1 MRKDLILKVAYQKFA
16 EKGYNISLTEIAEAA
31 GIKKQSIYNYFESKE
46 ELYFEVINI
55 HVDTYFNEKQV
66 EFYEL
71 DHLSPAEQLK
81 TIFTSIINYYS
92 DTTRLRFWKWLLLNE
107 SVDVIERAKSSLKEH
122 ERQLENKLIE
132 LVQNALGDNPE
143 AKTYCLPIVC
153 SFMAMLHGTLDVTL
167 IYHGDC
173 DIEKFTENV
182 WSIFWGGIE
191 SKFIKDCVAT

>member
-1 MRKDLILKVAYQKFA
+1 MRKELILEVAYQKFA
-16 EKGYNISLTEIAEAA
+16 EKGYNIPLSEIAEAA

-46 ELYFEVINI
+46 ELYFEVIKV

-81 TIFTSIINYYS
+81 TIFMSIIDYYS

-107 SVDVIERAKSSLKEH
+107 TTEIFQKAQFSLKEH
-122 ERQLENKLIE
+122 ERQLENRLKEI
-132 LVQNALGDNPE
+132 VGKALEDHPAAE
-143 AKTYCLPIVC
+143 ASCYLIVC
-153 SFMAMLHGTLDVTL
+153 SFMAMLHGTIDVTM

-173 DIEKFTENV
+173 DIPKFAEDV
-182 WSIFWGGIE
+182 WSVFWGGIE
-191 SKFIKDCVAT
+191 SRFLKN